1 MHGARNPFFELK
13 VSTKLVRK
21 GSDAELPRDRE
32 TGKSTHT
39 LFPVYSEMLLQI
51 CRDYPALP
59 NPRSLSM
66 TEIRF
71 FYNGLRNTLHEMTS
85 PRK

>member
-1 MHGARNPFFELK
+1 MHGTRHPFFELK
-13 VSTKLVRK
+13 VATKLVRDGK
-21 GSDAELPRDRE
+21 DAELWDKP

-51 CRDYPALP
+51 CRDYPSLP
-59 NPRSLSM
+59 NPRSLTMS
-66 TEIRF
+66 EIRF
-71 FYNGLRNTLHEMTS
+71 FYNGSRTTLHEMTR